1 MKVSNVKNGLLGIV
15 FALALGV
22 LCTTVQ
28 ATDASSRTTLPT
40 DLEYDASE
48 MVFLSDLVYEQEM
61 SYIENGHS
69 FRFDQN
75 ASDQALS
82 LLYNGEVKIFQKGIS
97 AWATS
102 NLVYD
107 ISAYSYDKFT
117 AYIGVDASQTNSY
130 FNDGAVITIYT
141 SDDGENWNVAY
152 KTGTKKGVT
161 DADYVE
167 VSLAGVK
174 YLRLYAYCNGAS
186 WWCPWYDD
194 VLYADARL
202 VKEGYVEDTTASDVV
217 RTPEWYDE
225 YLKNND
231 FNTEDYELRLL
242 QRELVNNAG
251 YDTLQFLLKY
261 SKKGSMALEWLMND
275 EQALEYYVLGGV
287 PDGTY
292 KRSFEVLADLYK
304 QYKDDMDVTE
314 VTENGVVLGDLYKR
328 MLITLSLTH
337 SAPVGTWITG
347 APQDP
352 NDPNGSNAVNR
363 YFIYKKMNKLG
374 LLENRIFEK
383 LTVEEMR
390 MVMNNIISD
399 EEIEWLNYYSRTQK
413 SDGMNPYTYIDY
425 SFGYDYY
432 KEQYYDPDMYDYWNE
447 KYNLEGKG
455 WDLTFKPTYGHTKLW
470 IVFEENSVCGGI
482 AKTGTSLQVAYGI
495 PASVVG
501 QPGHAAYIYMTLN
514 AKGEKEWV
522 LANDVSGWAQSGRTE
537 KLHIRMPLG
546 WGSGAASSGYV
557 VSYFPLIQT
566 AWDHYEEYKQAEEY
580 VMLAK
585 FCQDDFAKSKEYY
598 RKALEAEKLNFD
610 AWVGLI
616 DLYAANGCSDADFVS
631 LADEIAEVFTYY
643 PLPMDNL
650 LTYIGNHL
658 TSEGNAFH
666 MYSIRTSALNKA
678 KNATAADVR
687 QPNIAKVVAKYLA
700 GDVETGIVDFTFD
713 GYVATPTGVVA
724 RKDENGKLYAGC
736 ILLAEKFKGNEIHWQ
751 YMINGRDWKDAEGI
765 VHKLTDEELAMVNE
779 ETDIKV
785 RIVGALDIIYTVD
798 ITKADPPNIYG
809 NDLENTIFGIDSNAI
824 EYWDTGTGQWENALF
839 GLYFDW
845 ENFVMR
851 EPIFEGNQVVY
862 FRRGATMTTTTGD
875 IQEVVFTEDNVDPM
889 HSYIKRVHLKVQN
902 VSSQNDTSTSDQA
915 INGNAGDFWLT
926 KNAETNAE
934 RRYITIALDEP
945 VFLSALQY
953 VPRQNGTS
961 GMVRSAKIQVSMDNT
976 NWTTVVASTN
986 WEENA
991 EAKYVAFEKPVK
1003 AKYVK
1008 VIGMETSDGYMS
1020 AALIN
1025 LFEDTTAKIPPTA
1038 TIAYSTTT
1046 LTNQDVTVTLYPD
1059 KCVEIADE
1067 AVTKQTDGTFTYTFT
1082 ANGSYTFVFADAF
1095 GNIGQETATVSWI
1108 DKEPPKA
1115 TVEYSTLDLTAG
1127 SVVATLK
1134 NLNSDD
1140 PITITNNGGSDT
1152 YTFTKNGSFLFTYED
1167 AAGNQ
1172 AETEAVVT
1180 WIVEEAP
1187 HILLEFSE
1195 EQPTNQ
1201 PVTVTVVGDAE
1212 FVITSNDR
1220 QKSHVFYENGEWTFE
1235 YRTTAGFTGSITA
1248 RVTWIDT
1255 EAPKGTITYST
1266 KELTNQ
1272 PVRATLVVDEVI
1284 IIDHAEGVERDESGN
1299 YYHTFTENGSFR
1311 FEYHDLAGNKGSQT
1325 ATVSWI
1331 DTTPAEVTIT
1341 YSKTTLTNETVVA
1354 TLSSEEEITITN
1366 NNGSNI
1372 YLFDKNGSFE
1382 FVYVD
1387 RAGNVGKA
1395 LAKVSWI
1402 DKQAPIGKIQYST
1415 TEAIAGPVVA
1425 TLVCD
1430 EEPII
1435 VINNDG
1441 KTTHTFYENGR
1452 FQFVY
1457 QDEAGNIGTT
1467 YAEVTWIIDTDVRIE
1482 YSTTDPTNQNVTAT
1496 VIPDE
1501 RDITI
1506 TNNNGSFSYTFT
1518 ENGTFTF
1525 AYVDQ
1530 SGKKET
1536 ITAEVTWIDKEQ
1548 PTFEVWYDYADP
1560 ENPDYVTN
1568 QSVTATLISS
1578 EDIII
1583 VNDSSSTVYGS
1594 VFTYVFDENA
1604 VLTLLYHDRAGNT
1617 GTYALKVDWID
1628 KEPPVGTLTYSEQ
1641 QKPTDPVTVTL
1652 TANEDIIID
1661 NNGGSNVFTFN
1672 YNGIF
1677 EFLFHDMAGNT
1688 GSAFAE
1694 VTWID
1699 DEPEVDNP
1707 PVILIEKDE
1716 FYFDLSTDAQVDLE
1730 YFKSLITIIDDRDE
1744 IDINDT
1750 EKVTITSG
1758 LEWMTG
1764 EYVITVTVK
1773 DSGGNIAVLQ
1783 IKINIVD
1790 SSVDFTSLSFEI
1802 ADGELIYNGNPHFP
1816 SVTVRN
1822 GVEVLT
1828 SMTDYTVSYT
1838 NNVNA
1843 GEATILVNGLGRY
1856 KGFVTLHFTILKAR
1870 PTPDAYPDGS
1880 MEVSYDIEKAGDV
1893 VLPDGWSWLDPDAS
1907 LEVGDNIVKAVYI
1920 IDDNY
1925 ESLEVEITVTRLEQ
1939 VIPNQAPVITIEGKE
1954 FIFDRRTSSGMD
1966 IVSYL
1971 KGFIRI
1977 TDDRDG
1983 SIDVNNADQVVITIE
1998 PEFNWEV
2005 GIYTITVTATD
2016 SAGASSSE
2024 TMTVEVI
2031 DTTVY
2036 MEQLTVE
2043 LEEGEFV
2050 YNGSPQVPSVT
2061 VKYGDVVLT
2070 EKEHYEVAYE
2080 NNIDAGEATVTVTGL
2095 GLYSGTKTLT
2105 FTIQKAQPEAPES
2118 SMEVPYGIE
2127 KAGEIALPE
2136 GWEWADPNA
2145 TLHVGVNY
2153 LTARYA
2159 ESKNF
2164 VSGEVTIEVIRAAA
2178 PTIDFT
2184 GLVFEVS
2191 DGEFVYNGNEH
2202 RPAVAVKMGTE
2213 TLVENR
2219 DYVVSYK
2226 DNVNAG
2232 TATII
2237 VTGLA
2242 PYQGTKEITFVI
2254 QKAKPD
2260 RIPETSMQVSADV
2273 EKAGEIDLPEGW
2285 SWAEPDAVLKTGEN
2299 ILEAVYEGDQ
2309 NHEAMKITIVVTK
2322 EASAPTPDVTAP
2334 VISVEKDRYTFD
2346 MRTDAPIDMD
2356 YIKGLFTVTDDV
2368 DEDIQN
2374 RVQVT
2379 VVPEFKWE
2387 VGTYV
2392 VTVTATDMAGNVAEK
2407 QITIEIVNSTVDF
2420 AEVTIEIVGTGFVYN
2435 GSAHT
2440 PELIVKHGDVLLQA
2454 GRDYKVIYE
2463 NNSNAGT
2470 ATITVI
2476 GLDPYAGTQI
2486 LYFEIAKAPQPEI
2499 VPDSTVEAGAEAEYA
2514 KDIELPEGWR
2524 WENPDAAL
2532 EDGENVLV
2540 AIFDGDEN
2548 HEAMVLEIIV
2558 TRDAEE
2564 DPETSDPET
2573 SDPETSDPE
2582 TSDPETSD
2590 PETSDPETS
2599 DPENSFNS
2607 GNGEESSG
2615 SQEQSGQPG
2624 DKPDTSDDQSILF
2637 YTLTGLMAI
2646 GFCGYVIAFRKKR
2659 IE

>member
-1 MKVSNVKNGLLGIV
+1 MKANTIKKGLMGIV
-15 FALALGV
+15 FILALWLFSPSV
-22 LCTTVQ
+22 HAAEV
-28 ATDASSRTTLPT
+28 PT
-40 DLEYDASE
+40 STALDDLEYDTSE
-48 MVFLSDLVYEQEM
+48 MVFLSDISYEKDM
-61 SYIENGHS
+61 SYIENGNS
-69 FRFDQN
+69 FHFDQN
-75 ASDQALS
+75 GSSKDLT
-82 LLYNGEVKIFQKGIS
+82 LLYNGEVKKFYKGIS

-107 ISAYSYDKFT
+107 LGDYSYDKFT
-117 AYIGVDASQTNSY
+117 AYIGVDASQTNDY

-141 SDDGENWNVAY
+141 SNDGENWTVAY
-152 KTGTKKGVT
+152 KSGTKKGYT
-161 DADYVE
+161 NADYVE
-167 VSLAGVK
+167 VPLAGVK
-174 YLRLYAYCNGAS
+174 YLRLYAYCNGSS

-194 VLYADARL
+194 VLYADAKL
-202 VKEGYVEDTTASDVV
+202 MKDGYVEDTTPSAAIH
-217 RTPEWYDE
+217 TPEWYDDF
-225 YLKNND
+225 LKNND
-231 FNTEDYELRLL
+231 SNTENYELYLL
-242 QRELVNNAG
+242 QRELVKNAG
-251 YDTLQFLLKY
+251 YDTVQFMLKY
-261 SKKGSMALEWLMND
+261 SKKSSTAIEWLVSD
-275 EQALEYYVLGGV
+275 KEALEYYILGGK

-292 KRSFEVLADLYK
+292 KRSFEVLADLYDK
-304 QYKDDMDVTE
+304 YKDDMNITE
-314 VTENGVVLGDLYKR
+314 VTKNGVVLGDLYKR
-328 MLITLSLTH
+328 MIITLSLTH
-337 SAPVGTWITG
+337 SAPVGTWVTRV
-347 APQDP
+347 PQDP

-399 EEIEWLNYYSRTQK
+399 EEIEWLNRYSRTK
-413 SDGMNPYTYIDY
+413 KDGMNPYTYIEY
-425 SFGYDYY
+425 RFGYDYS
-432 KEQYYDPDMYDYWNE
+432 KEQYYDPGMYDYWNE
-447 KYNLEGKG
+447 KYNLEGKD
-455 WDLTFKPTYGHTKLW
+455 WDLTFKPTYGYAKLW
-470 IVFEENSVCGGI
+470 IVFEEGSVCGGI
-482 AKTGTSLQVAYGI
+482 AKTGTDLQVAYGI

-522 LANDVSGWAQSGRTE
+522 LANDVSGWAESGRTE

-546 WGSGAASSGYV
+546 WGSGPASSGYV

-566 AWDHYEEYKQAEEY
+566 AWDNYEAYKQAEEY
-580 VMLAK
+580 IMLAELY
-585 FCQDDFAKSKEYY
+585 QDDFAKAEEYY
-598 RKALEAEKLNFD
+598 RKALDIEELNFD

-616 DLYAANGCSDADFVS
+616 DLYAANGKGEADFVS
-631 LADEIAEVFTYY
+631 LADEVTDVFMYY

-650 LTYIGNHL
+650 LTYIGSHIRTN
-658 TSEGNAFH
+658 NYAFH
-666 MYSIRTSALNKA
+666 MYSIRTSALNEAKKA
-678 KNATAADVR
+678 TVNNVR
-687 QPNIAKVVAKYLA
+687 QPNIAKVVARYLI
-700 GDVETGIVDFTFD
+700 GDVETGVVDFTFD
-713 GYVATPTGVVA
+713 GYVSTPNGTMA
-724 RKDENGKLYAGC
+724 RKDENGKLYAGY
-736 ILLAEKFKGNEIHWQ
+736 ILLADKFKGNEIRWQ
-751 YMINGRDWKDAEGI
+751 YMINGRDWNDAEGI
-765 VHKLTDEELAMVNE
+765 AHKLTDEELAMVNE

-824 EYWDTGTGQWENALF
+824 EYWDTSTGQWENALF

-851 EPIFEGNQVVY
+851 EPVFEGDQVIY
-862 FRRGATMTTTTGD
+862 FRRGATMRTTPGD
-875 IQEVVFTEDNVDPM
+875 IQEVVFTEDNADPM
-889 HSYIKRVHLKVQN
+889 HSYIKRAHLKVQN

-945 VFLSALQY
+945 AFISALQY

-976 NWTTVVASTN
+976 NWTTVVDSTN

-991 EAKYVAFEKPVK
+991 DAKYVAFEKPVK

-1025 LFEDTTAKIPPTA
+1025 LFEDTTAKIHPTA
-1038 TIAYSTTT
+1038 TIEYSTTT
-1046 LTNQDVTVTLYPD
+1046 LTNQDVTVTLHPD
-1059 KCVEIADE
+1059 KYVEIEDK
-1067 AVTKQTDGTFTYTFT
+1067 AVTKQADGTFTYTFT
-1082 ANGSYTFVFADAF
+1082 ENGSYTFVFEDVF
-1095 GNIGQETATVSWI
+1095 GNVGEETATVNWI
-1108 DKEPPKA
+1108 DKVPPEA
-1115 TVEYSTLDLTAG
+1115 TVEYSTKDLTSG

-1152 YTFTKNGSFLFTYED
+1152 YTFTKNGRFTFTYED
-1167 AAGNQ
+1167 AAGNK

-1201 PVTVTVVGDAE
+1201 PVTVTVVGDAD
-1212 FVITSNDR
+1212 FIITSNDR

-1235 YRTTAGFTGSITA
+1235 YQITGVSQTTVGYQTTSGLTGSITA

-1255 EAPKGTITYST
+1255 ESPKGSIEYST
-1266 KELTNQ
+1266 KDLTNQ
-1272 PVRATLVVDEVI
+1272 PVRATLVVDEEI
-1284 IIDHAEGVERDESGN
+1284 IIDNTEGVDRDESGN

-1311 FEYHDLAGNKGSQT
+1311 FEYHDLAGNEGSQT

-1354 TLSSEEEITITN
+1354 TLTSEEEITVIN

-1382 FVYVD
+1382 FVYTD
-1387 RAGNVGKA
+1387 KAGNVGKA
-1395 LAKVSWI
+1395 LAEVTWI

-1441 KTTHTFYENGR
+1441 KTTHTFYENGN
-1452 FQFVY
+1452 FQFIY
-1457 QDEAGNIGTT
+1457 QDEAGNIGTA

-1482 YSTTDPTNQNVTAT
+1482 YSTTDPTNRDVTAT

-1525 AYVDQ
+1525 EYVDQ

-1536 ITAEVTWIDKEQ
+1536 ITATVTWIDKEQ
-1548 PTFEVWYDYADP
+1548 PTFEVRYDYADP
-1560 ENPDYVTN
+1560 NDPDYVTN

-1583 VNDSSSTVYGS
+1583 VNDSNSTVYGS

-1604 VLTLLYHDRAGNT
+1604 VITLFYHDRAGNI
-1617 GTYALKVDWID
+1617 GTYELKVDWID
-1628 KEPPVGTLTYSEQ
+1628 KDPPIGTLTYSEQ
-1641 QKPTDPVTVTL
+1641 QNPTDPVTVTL

-1661 NNGGSNVFTFN
+1661 NNGGSSEFTFN

-1677 EFLFHDMAGNT
+1677 EFLFHDKAGNT
-1688 GSAFAE
+1688 GSALAE

-1707 PVILIEKDE
+1707 PIIIIEKDE
-1716 FYFDLSTDAQVDLE
+1716 FYFDLSTDTPVDLE

-1750 EKVTITSG
+1750 DKVTITSG

-1764 EYVITVTVK
+1764 EYVITVNVK

-1790 SSVDFTSLSFEI
+1790 SSVDFTSLSVEI
-1802 ADGELIYNGNPHFP
+1802 ADGEFVYDGNPHFP
-1816 SVTVRN
+1816 AVTVRN
-1822 GVEVLT
+1822 GVEALT
-1828 SMTDYTVSYT
+1828 AETDYTVSYT

-1843 GEATILVNGLGRY
+1843 GEATILVNGLGHY
-1856 KGFVTLHFTILKAR
+1856 KGFVTLHFTIQKAQ
-1870 PTPDAYPDGS
+1870 PNPDAYPNNS
-1880 MEVSYDIEKAGDV
+1880 MEVSYDIEKLGDV
-1893 VLPDGWSWLDPDAS
+1893 VLPDGWTWLDPDAS
-1907 LEVGDNIVKAVYI
+1907 LEVGDNVVKAVYI

-1925 ESLEVEITVTRLEQ
+1925 EALEVEITVTRLEQ
-1939 VIPNQAPVITIEGKE
+1939 IIPNEAPVITIESKE
-1954 FIFDRRTSSGMD
+1954 FTFDRRTSSGMD

-1971 KGFIRI
+1971 KGFIKI

-1983 SIDVNNADQVVITIE
+1983 SIDVNNAEQVAITIA
-1998 PEFNWEV
+1998 PEFDWAV
-2005 GIYTITVTATD
+2005 GIYTVTVTATD
-2016 SAGASSSE
+2016 SAGASSTE
-2024 TMTVEVI
+2024 TVTVEII
-2031 DTTVY
+2031 DSTVY

-2043 LEEGEFV
+2043 LEEREFV
-2050 YNGSPQVPSVT
+2050 YNGSPQVPSII
-2061 VKYGDVVLT
+2061 VKYGDMVLVET
-2070 EKEHYEVAYE
+2070 AHYEVVYE
-2080 NNIDAGEATVTVTGL
+2080 NNVNAGEATVTVTGV
-2095 GLYSGTKTLT
+2095 GLYLGTKTLT
-2105 FTIQKAQPEAPES
+2105 FTIQKAQPETPELA
-2118 SMEVPYGIE
+2118 MEVPYDIE
-2127 KAGEIALPE
+2127 KAGEIE
-2136 GWEWADPNA
+2136 
-2145 TLHVGVNY
+2145 
-2153 LTARYA
+2153 
-2159 ESKNF
+2159 
-2164 VSGEVTIEVIRAAA
+2164 
-2178 PTIDFT
+2178 
-2184 GLVFEVS
+2184 
-2191 DGEFVYNGNEH
+2191 
-2202 RPAVAVKMGTE
+2202 
-2213 TLVENR
+2213 
-2219 DYVVSYK
+2219 
-2226 DNVNAG
+2226 
-2232 TATII
+2232 
-2237 VTGLA
+2237 
-2242 PYQGTKEITFVI
+2242 
-2254 QKAKPD
+2254 
-2260 RIPETSMQVSADV
+2260 
-2273 EKAGEIDLPEGW
+2273 LPEGW
-2285 SWAEPDAVLKTGEN
+2285 SWADPDAVLETGEN
-2299 ILEAVYEGDQ
+2299 MLEAVYEGDQ
-2309 NHEAMKITIVVTK
+2309 NHEAMRITIVVTK
-2322 EASAPTPDVTAP
+2322 KAPATTPDVTSP

-2356 YIKGLFTVTDDV
+2356 YIKNLFTVTDDV
-2368 DEDIQN
+2368 DEDIYD

-2407 QITIEIVNSTVDF
+2407 QITIEIVDSAVDF
-2420 AEVTIEIVGTGFVYN
+2420 AEVTIEIDVTEFVYN

-2440 PELIVKHGDVLLQA
+2440 PEVIVKYGDVLLEA
-2454 GRDYKVIYE
+2454 GQDYEVIYE
-2463 NNSNAGT
+2463 NNINAGT

-2476 GLDPYAGTQI
+2476 GLNPYAGTQT
-2486 LYFEIAKAPQPEI
+2486 LYFEIAKAPQPET
-2499 VPDSTVEAGAEAEYA
+2499 VPDSTVEAGDEAEYA

-2532 EDGENVLV
+2532 KDGENILV

-2548 HEAMVLEIIV
+2548 HEAMVMEIVV
-2558 TRDAEE
+2558 TRNAAK
-2564 DPETSDPET
+2564 DPEESNPEHSEPEYSDPEEST
-2573 SDPETSDPE
+2573 S
-2582 TSDPETSD
+2582 
-2590 PETSDPETS
+2590 
-2599 DPENSFNS
+2599 ENSSNS
-2607 GNGEESSG
+2607 GSGEESSG
-2615 SQEQSGQPG
+2615 SQERPGQLVDNPNTSGNQG
-2624 DKPDTSDDQSILF
+2624 LSVLLF
-2637 YTLTGLMAI
+2637 VVTGFIAI
-2646 GFCGYVIAFRKKR
+2646 VFCGYAIVFRKKR
-2659 IE
+2659 TE